1 MIDWTEGSN
10 NKWKDV
16 APYRNRHIEGQRW
29 NTDSAVTERL
39 LEECQMYVA
48 YLEMHQEDV
57 LGTREGIEERVF
69 VNRGNIIYSNLSLMR
84 K

>member
-1 MIDWTEGSN
+1 
-10 NKWKDV
+10 
-16 APYRNRHIEGQRW
+16 
-29 NTDSAVTERL
+29 
-39 LEECQMYVA
+39 MYVA